1 MHQRRTLCLCFF
13 LCAAVGLAA
22 AHQGSAADPYLG
34 TWTGTWEMP
43 GVGSGGF
50 ELTLEK
56 DKDGA
61 VVGRVAVSGDPAYK
75 AALRTLAF
83 DGPKLTA
90 FYDFPP
96 DERAEVQ
103 LTATFDGNS
112 ASGTWALREKAG
124 NGDVAASG
132 TWTVKKKTA
141 A

>member
-1 MHQRRTLCLCFF
+1 MLQRSALCLC
-13 LCAAVGLAA
+13 LLLYGVAGLAER
-22 AHQGSAADPYLG
+22 QGSAADPYLG

-75 AALRTLAF
+75 AALRAVAF

-90 FYDFPP
+90 RYDFPP

-103 LTATFDGNS
+103 LTATFDGNN
-112 ASGTWALREKAG
+112 ARGTWSLREKAG
-124 NGDVAASG
+124 NGDEAASG
-132 TWTVKKKTA
+132 TWTVKKT
-141 A
+141 